1 MRRALPRARL
11 PPCECSPRSAAP
23 CAPPGGTPST
33 DCVQSAGRLQGW
45 LPACWPVLWR
55 PAGSY
60 RRHGRL
66 KQAAE
71 AVAVK
76 AESVTKNAA
85 ATKAVA
91 AATVA
96 AKVAT
101 AAKAAAAKV
110 PSKAVITKKPA
121 ASTKKNSATATVTGL
136 KPGQKVKVT
145 VNVKPKP

>member
-1 MRRALPRARL
+1 MALAQLVYPGAVHTRL
-11 PPCECSPRSAAP
+11 LHSLGAYHLMTNAVNELRSKGVEISPE
-23 CAPPGGTPST
+23 
-33 DCVQSAGRLQGW
+33 
-45 LPACWPVLWR
+45 
-55 PAGSY
+55 
-60 RRHGRL
+60 
-66 KQAAE
+66 E

-76 AESVTKNAA
+76 AESVTKTAE

-96 AKVAT
+96 AKVAV
-101 AAKAAAAKV
+101 AAKEAAAKV

-121 ASTKKNSATATVTGL
+121 TTAGKNSATATVTGL